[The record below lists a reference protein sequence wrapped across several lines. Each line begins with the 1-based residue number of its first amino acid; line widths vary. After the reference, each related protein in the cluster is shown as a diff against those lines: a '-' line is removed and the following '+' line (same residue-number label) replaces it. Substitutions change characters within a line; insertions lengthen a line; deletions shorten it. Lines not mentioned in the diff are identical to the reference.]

1 VERARKTDA
10 VWLWMELVLVYTV
23 YLLGLGYCHGSLLA
37 LSDVQRDF
45 YWKLIYQR
53 LFDFI
58 PKKRYLWYKIY
69 YGCSRLA

>member
-10 VWLWMELVLVYTV
+10 VWLRMELVLVYTV
-23 YLLGLGYCHGSLLA
+23 YLLGLGYYHGSLLA

-53 LFDFI
+53 LLI
-58 PKKRYLWYKIY
+58 LYLEEVFMV
-69 YGCSRLA
+69 

>member
-10 VWLWMELVLVYTV
+10 VWLRMELVLVYTV
-23 YLLGLGYCHGSLLA
+23 YLLDLGYPHGSLLA

-58 PKKRYLWYKIY
+58 PERYLWYKIY
-69 YGCSRLA
+69 YGCSRPV

>member
-10 VWLWMELVLVYTV
+10 VWLRMELFLVYTV

-58 PKKRYLWYKIY
+58 PERKCLWYKIY
-69 YGCSRLA
+69 YGCSPPV